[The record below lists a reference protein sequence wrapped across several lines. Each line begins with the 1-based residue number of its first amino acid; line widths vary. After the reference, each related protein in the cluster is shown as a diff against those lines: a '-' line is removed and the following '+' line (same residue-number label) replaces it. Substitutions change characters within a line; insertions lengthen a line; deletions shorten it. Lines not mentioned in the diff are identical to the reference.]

1 MSRRSRWKGVFSL
14 GSIAFLWLAGVGQA
28 QSLPEEKGQ
37 ADFQRICSRCH
48 SVTLA
53 TKQRMTQPEWKGVV
67 DEMVSRGARGTPD
80 ELNNIVTYLAANY
93 GKDDVRH
100 RCRCPHR
107 YFNPR

>member
-1 MSRRSRWKGVFSL
+1 MSRRSGWRGVFSL
-14 GSIAFLWLAGVGQA
+14 GSMVFLLLAGVGQA

-48 SVTLA
+48 SVALA

-67 DEMVSRGARGTPD
+67 DQMVSRGARGTPD
-80 ELNNIVTYLAANY
+80 QLNNIVTYLAANY
-93 GKDDVRH
+93 GKDDVH

-107 YFNPR
+107 YFKPC